1 MKKTASDERER
12 ERTIELCIKY
22 IKTNYIAKALDEFRK
37 LNDPELLVRIAEK
50 SHGNDFE
57 YYEYVL
63 NFLGGIS
70 YDFMKY
76 IVIGIESL
84 FNSMIENYQIDSAK
98 AVIFNYRIGNI
109 MRCDI
114 FDRLEEEDKD
124 RFKKMVKKIEPYLP
138 VYNDDE

>member
-1 MKKTASDERER
+1 MK
-12 ERTIELCIKY
+12 
-22 IKTNYIAKALDEFRK
+22 
-37 LNDPELLVRIAEK
+37 IAEK
-50 SHGNDFE
+50 SHGIDFE
-57 YYEYVL
+57 YYDYVL

-84 FNSMIENYQIDSAK
+84 FNAMIENDQIDTAK

-109 MRCDI
+109 MRCEI
-114 FDRLEEEDKD
+114 FDRLEEVDKD
-124 RFKKMVKKIEPYLP
+124 RFKKMVKTIEPYLP